1 MLIVAMVVSASCI
14 YGLGEILRPVLTSTE
29 LSKVSTM
36 ILLFWVSVEFGVF
49 AGHQLWH
56 DYRSKQIQK
65 ELDMERAFREMG
77 GKQ

>member
-1 MLIVAMVVSASCI
+1 MLIVCMVVSASCI